1 MSVSEEDI
9 CLACMLTLETTDAKV
24 KCKKCGNSYHIEQC
38 SGLTEPL
45 DKTRSGTNSR
55 KNYVCSTCKTGAPC
69 VGAGAAAAARQ
80 DFNFA
85 VAFAELSQKLDF
97 LMPLNEKMNS
107 IEQAVQTMS
116 DHFDTILKRLDSQ
129 DKQIEQL
136 RKRTEQLERA
146 RPDEELHQINSD
158 LNDLEMRSR
167 SRNLEIHGKLFNEHE
182 NLLQKINEIARMI
195 QVPEVSDHDLEAYHR
210 LPAKANK
217 TPAIIIR
224 FQSQKLRDMW
234 LQKRRLLKEKDAN
247 IYFSENLTRRARTL
261 LWTVKQWARDNG
273 FRYVWYANGK
283 IFIRRKDGEPS
294 HVVRDA
300 SQLAN
305 FTVVRHVST

>member
-1 MSVSEEDI
+1 MGDSGDNI
-9 CLACMLTLETTDAKV
+9 CLACMLTIETTEAQV
-24 KCKKCGNSYHIEQC
+24 KCKKCGNSYHIERC

-45 DKTRSGTNSR
+45 DKTRSGANSR
-55 KNYVCSTCKTGAPC
+55 KNYVCSTCKTGAPR
-69 VGAGAAAAARQ
+69 VDADATTAASR

-85 VAFAELSQKLDF
+85 VAFAELSRRLDS
-97 LMPLNEKMNS
+97 LMPLNEKINS

-116 DHFDTILKRLDSQ
+116 DHFDTVLKRLDNQ
-129 DKQIEQL
+129 EKQIEQL

-146 RPDEELHQINSD
+146 RPDEELRQMNAD

-167 SRNLEIHGKLFNEHE
+167 SRNLEIHGVIFNEHE
-182 NLLQKINEIARMI
+182 NLLQKINEISRLI

-217 TPAIIIR
+217 TPGIIIR

-234 LQKRRLLKEKDAN
+234 LKKRRLMREKDAKV
-247 IYFSENLTRRARTL
+247 YFSENLTRRARAL
-261 LWTVKQWARDNG
+261 LWTAKQWARDNG

-283 IFIRRKDGEPS
+283 ILIRRKDGEPS
-294 HVVRDA
+294 RVVNDA
-300 SQLAN
+300 SQLAHL
-305 FTVVRHVST
+305 TVS